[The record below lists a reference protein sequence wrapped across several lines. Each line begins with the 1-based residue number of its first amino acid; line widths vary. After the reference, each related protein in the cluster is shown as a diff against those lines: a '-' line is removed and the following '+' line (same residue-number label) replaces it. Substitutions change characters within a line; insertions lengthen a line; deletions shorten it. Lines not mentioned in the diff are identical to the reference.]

1 MKELDNS
8 LFLSIAISALS
19 ESARR
24 LSTNTPVVGEN
35 IWFRN
40 IKKSGNK
47 ITVSPNKLTKLSTYF
62 KKNGVF
68 TYGKVLRFI
77 ICMGLQLTAL
87 TKNNCGFIHITM
99 DDIVVID
106 DDWFLITNFD
116 NISLLTKDGKINITT
131 PFSANKFTA
140 PELRD
145 IKTLPIDVEQTCSYY
160 SIAIICL
167 SLFGFEYNKDNMDKL
182 YPSPVY
188 FFIER
193 CLYEEPEKRA
203 FLLI

>member
-8 LFLSIAISALS
+8 LFLSIVISALS

-40 IKKSGNK
+40 MKKSGNK

-140 PELRD
+140 PELMD

-167 SLFGFEYNKDNMDKL
+167 SLFGFEYNKENMDKL
-182 YPSPVY
+182 YPTPVY